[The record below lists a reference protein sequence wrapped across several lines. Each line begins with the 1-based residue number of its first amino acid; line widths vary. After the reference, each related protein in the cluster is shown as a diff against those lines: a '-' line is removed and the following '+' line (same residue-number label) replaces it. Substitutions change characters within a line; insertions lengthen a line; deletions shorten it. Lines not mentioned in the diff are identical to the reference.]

1 MSNILEVTMDYLKDF
16 HDLHSDLLFLP
27 ERFKINKCNKLV
39 CNLYDKKLFCS
50 HKSFKASIRSWISFL
65 KSAQSNYI

>member
-39 CNLYDKKLFCS
+39 CNLYDTKTIL
-50 HKSFKASIRSWISFL
+50 L
-65 KSAQSNYI
+65 T